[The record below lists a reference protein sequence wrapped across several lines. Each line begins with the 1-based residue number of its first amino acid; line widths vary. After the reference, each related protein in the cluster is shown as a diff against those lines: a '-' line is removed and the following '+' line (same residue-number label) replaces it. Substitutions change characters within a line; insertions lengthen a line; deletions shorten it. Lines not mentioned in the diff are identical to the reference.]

1 MIDVAKQYQS
11 LRKAFDDSPTSV
23 ECSRNTLKLI
33 TETATAKS
41 LSEMPSHNFLYC
53 GIQIIESAILPD
65 NAVVFR
71 YFDGKTKF
79 FILEDDSK

>member
-11 LRKAFDDSPTSV
+11 FRKAFDDSPVSV
-23 ECSRNTLKLI
+23 ECSRNISKLI
-33 TETATAKS
+33 TATAKS
-41 LSEMPSHNFLYC
+41 LSEMPSRDSLYR
-53 GIQIIESAILPD
+53 GIQIIESTILPD